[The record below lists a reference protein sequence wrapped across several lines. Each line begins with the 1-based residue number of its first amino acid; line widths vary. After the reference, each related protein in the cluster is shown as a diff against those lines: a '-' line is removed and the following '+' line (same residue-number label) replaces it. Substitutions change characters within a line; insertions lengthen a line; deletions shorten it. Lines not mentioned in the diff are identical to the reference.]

1 MSALEESSNNSEYSV
16 SSKRS
21 KSAKNPSDRKAK
33 KQARLEAFKN
43 RREAKGKK
51 VKTVSF
57 AKEDMVRV
65 HPIATYKRWNHR

>member
-1 MSALEESSNNSEYSV
+1 MDESSVNSEYSV
-16 SSKRS
+16 TSKRS
-21 KSAKNPSDRKAK
+21 KSLKNPVERKAK
-33 KQARLEAFKN
+33 KQARLEAFRK

-57 AKEDMVRV
+57 AKQDMVRV